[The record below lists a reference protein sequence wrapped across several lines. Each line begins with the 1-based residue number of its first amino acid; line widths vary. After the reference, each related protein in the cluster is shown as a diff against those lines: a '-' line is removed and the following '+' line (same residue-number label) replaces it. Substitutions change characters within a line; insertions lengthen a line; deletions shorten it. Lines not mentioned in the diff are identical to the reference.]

1 MRRLVGR
8 RAGTWLVVVFAVLI
22 TSFSPSL
29 LPSTAAGGAL
39 LSHGNLSYSY
49 DLDNIDI
56 IFGFTAA
63 ARRAALRPGA
73 PSGLPRL
80 SDDVLA
86 AADDVYQLSLIHI

>member
-73 PSGLPRL
+73 PR
-80 SDDVLA
+80 V
-86 AADDVYQLSLIHI
+86 ADDLVDLVSPSRRHHILDGEV